1 MDKMTHVISVIVIAF
16 VLLFA
21 GTGMA
26 AAIPPAPEY
35 GVYRGDVFVNG
46 TLAAD
51 GTVVSVKVGALD
63 EVNDS
68 TENGWYGIAIE
79 VTEAKHGDTVILKIY
94 DAVVDTTTLDKKGS
108 PVHYNDINLY
118 LEDRLV
124 NESAQPDTLPETTN
138 ESHVLINWASHP
150 GYDSTGIKCY
160 ELLRKYEDEETFSI
174 INKTSDTSYLDT
186 VTTLGK
192 YYYRIITYDFVGNSK
207 NCTHDVNTA
216 FVSSETYTVSGYVK
230 YENETGIGNVNVT
243 LVKGSSIINS
253 TTTAGDG
260 YYELNASW
268 GKYNLNASKGDVLMG
283 DKYISFIEN
292 VTSVTVIA
300 NMTINLTLAIK
311 GDLNGDCKVDM
322 EDVNK
327 IAGMIIG
334 SISEDLRA
342 DFNENGRV
350 DVGDAAKLFGYVKGG
365 VDKL

>member
-1 MDKMTHVISVIVIAF
+1 
-16 VLLFA
+16 L
-21 GTGMA
+21 
-26 AAIPPAPEY
+26 
-35 GVYRGDVFVNG
+35 VYRGDVFVNG

-342 DFNENGRV
+342 DFNENGYV